1 MSSPAETDPPPL
13 GPPEPKKA
21 KSCLR
26 ERKKARTVAA
36 IQTEAL
42 RLFREQGYEATT
54 IEQIAE
60 AAEVS
65 ASTFYRYFPTKEELL
80 IFDAYDAPLIE
91 AFRAQ
96 PPQLGAIQAIRTAIR
111 SVFSELSAEQLA
123 QERERTRLM
132 LSNPELRARMLEELA
147 NAMQMMAVV
156 IAERAGRRPDELAV
170 RTFAGALIGVGMSTM
185 LAVIDD
191 PKADYFEL
199 FDAGLEQLE
208 SGFDV

>member
-13 GPPEPKKA
+13 G
-21 KSCLR
+21 LR
-26 ERKKARTVAA
+26 ERKRAKTVAA

-42 RLFREQGYEATT
+42 RLFRERGYEATT

-65 ASTFYRYFPTKEELL
+65 PSTFYRYFPAKEDVLMY
-80 IFDAYDAPLIE
+80 DAYDAPLME

-96 PPQLGAIQAIRTAIR
+96 PPELSPIQAIRNSIR
-111 SVFSELSAEQLA
+111 AVFSELSGEQLKR
-123 QERERTRLM
+123 ERERERLM
-132 LSNPELRARMLEELA
+132 LSNPDLRARMLDELA
-147 NAMQMMAVV
+147 RGVQMIAEL
-156 IAERAGRRPDELAV
+156 IAERAGRRADELAV

-199 FDAGLEQLE
+199 FDAGLAQLE
-208 SGFDV
+208 SGFTL

>member
-1 MSSPAETDPPPL
+1 VRPPAKPKPPP
-13 GPPEPKKA
+13 
-21 KSCLR
+21 CLR
-26 ERKKARTVAA
+26 ERKKARTLAT

-42 RLFREQGYEATT
+42 RLFRERGYETTT

-65 ASTFYRYFPTKEELL
+65 PSTFYRYFPAKEDLL
-80 IFDAYDAPLIE
+80 LYDAYDAPLIE

-96 PPQLGAIQAIRTAIR
+96 PVELSPVQAIRNAIR
-111 SVFSELSAEQLA
+111 AVFSELSVEQLK
-123 QERERTRLM
+123 QERERERLM
-132 LSNPELRARMLEELA
+132 FSSPDLRARMLDELA
-147 NAMQMMAVV
+147 RAVQMIAEL

-191 PKADYFEL
+191 PQADYFEL
-199 FDAGLEQLE
+199 FDAGLAQLE
-208 SGFDV
+208 AGLKL

>member
-1 MSSPAETDPPPL
+1 MRPPAKPKPPP
-13 GPPEPKKA
+13 
-21 KSCLR
+21 CLR
-26 ERKKARTVAA
+26 ERKKARTLAT

-42 RLFREQGYEATT
+42 RLFRERGYETTT

-65 ASTFYRYFPTKEELL
+65 PSTFYRYFPAKEDLL
-80 IFDAYDAPLIE
+80 LYDAYDAPLIE

-96 PPQLGAIQAIRTAIR
+96 PVELSPVQAIRNAIR
-111 SVFSELSAEQLA
+111 AVFSELSVEQLK
-123 QERERTRLM
+123 QERERERLM
-132 LSNPELRARMLEELA
+132 FSSPDLRARMLDELA
-147 NAMQMMAVV
+147 RAVQMIAEL

-191 PKADYFEL
+191 PQADYFEL
-199 FDAGLEQLE
+199 FDAGLAQLE
-208 SGFDV
+208 AGLKL

>member
-1 MSSPAETDPPPL
+1 
-13 GPPEPKKA
+13 
-21 KSCLR
+21 
-26 ERKKARTVAA
+26 VAA

-42 RLFREQGYEATT
+42 RLFRERGYEATT

-65 ASTFYRYFPTKEELL
+65 PSTFYRYFPAKEDVLMY
-80 IFDAYDAPLIE
+80 DAYDAPLME

-96 PPQLGAIQAIRTAIR
+96 PPELSPIQAIRNSIR
-111 SVFSELSAEQLA
+111 AVFSELSGEQLK
-123 QERERTRLM
+123 QERERERLM
-132 LSNPELRARMLEELA
+132 LSNPDLRARMLDELA
-147 NAMQMMAVV
+147 RGVQLIAEL
-156 IAERAGRRPDELAV
+156 IAERAGRRADELAV

-199 FDAGLEQLE
+199 FDAGLAQLE
-208 SGFDV
+208 SGFRL